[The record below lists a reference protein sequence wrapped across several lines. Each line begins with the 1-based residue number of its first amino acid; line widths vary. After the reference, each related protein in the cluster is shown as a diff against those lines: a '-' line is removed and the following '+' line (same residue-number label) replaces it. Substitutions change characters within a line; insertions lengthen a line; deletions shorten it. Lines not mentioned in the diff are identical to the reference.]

1 MAEVMKNEEEIG
13 KVRNANP
20 DLDNVEIDNSNFALQ
35 KRSISSLE
43 VLNDTEFDTEDWLSQ
58 SADSTWVI
66 RTLKLWFTLHKDH
79 NEEEWTQFPEI
90 LQDAEFFEKVQPI
103 LLKIG
108 PEFGKICVNC
118 YSYSR

>member
-1 MAEVMKNEEEIG
+1 MKNEEEIG

-20 DLDNVEIDNSNFALQ
+20 DLDNVEIDNSSFSLQ

-79 NEEEWTQFPEI
+79 N
-90 LQDAEFFEKVQPI
+90 
-103 LLKIG
+103 
-108 PEFGKICVNC
+108 
-118 YSYSR
+118 